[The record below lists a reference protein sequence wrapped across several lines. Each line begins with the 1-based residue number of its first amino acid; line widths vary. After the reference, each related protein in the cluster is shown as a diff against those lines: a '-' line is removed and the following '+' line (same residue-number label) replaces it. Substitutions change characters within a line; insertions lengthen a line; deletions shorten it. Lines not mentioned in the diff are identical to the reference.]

1 MKVLLLKTVPNL
13 GKDGDIKDVANGYA
27 RNYLLAR
34 GLAVPATPTQIK
46 LVQQQQ
52 EALARR
58 EQKNRAELESLAQR
72 LADVTVT
79 IRTKTGSG
87 GRLYGSIT
95 NKDIGDALQQ
105 QLNIDVDRHMIEL
118 ADPIRTIGSHS
129 VHIHVASDLR
139 PQVMVVV
146 EEEP

>member
-13 GKDGDIKDVANGYA
+13 GKDGDIKEVANGYA
-27 RNYLLAR
+27 RNYLLPR

-46 LVQQQQ
+46 LIQQQQ

-58 EQKNRAELESLAQR
+58 EQKNRAELESLAQQ
-72 LADVTVT
+72 LAGITVT

-87 GRLYGSIT
+87 GRLYGSVT

-105 QLNIDVDRHMIEL
+105 QAGIDIDRHMIEL
-118 ADPIRTIGSHS
+118 ADPIRMIGTHS
-129 VHIHVASDLR
+129 VPIHVASNLR
-139 PQVMVVV
+139 PQVTVTI
-146 EEEP
+146 EEEL